1 MSRKEPIR
9 SIDDLGAII
18 RRHRRKGK
26 LTQAYLAS
34 RAAVEVKQISRIEN
48 GVIEPKITTVLSI
61 LAALD
66 LEVFASA
73 PPNEEEEESSMEE
86 IF

>member
-9 SIDDLGAII
+9 SLDDLGAII
-18 RRHRRKGK
+18 LRHRRRNKM
-26 LTQAYLAS
+26 TQAHLAS

-48 GVIEPKITTVLSI
+48 GVIQPKITTVLSI

-66 LEVFASA
+66 LEIFAS
-73 PPNEEEEESSMEE
+73 PPRAEQEEASSMED

>member
-9 SIDDLGAII
+9 SLDDLGAII
-18 RRHRRKGK
+18 RRHRRRSK
-26 LTQAYLAS
+26 LTQAHLAS
-34 RAAVEVKQISRIEN
+34 KAGVEVKQISRIEN

-66 LEVFASA
+66 LEIFAR
-73 PPNEEEEESSMEE
+73 PPRTEEAEGSSMED